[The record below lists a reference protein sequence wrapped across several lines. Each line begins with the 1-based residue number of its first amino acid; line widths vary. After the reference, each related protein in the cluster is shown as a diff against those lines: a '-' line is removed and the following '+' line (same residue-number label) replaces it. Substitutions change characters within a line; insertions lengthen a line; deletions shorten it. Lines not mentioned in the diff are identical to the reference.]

1 MDVEIRL
8 PSGEKKRYGQSTTTK
23 DIIKDFSHL
32 DQADPIVAVRLNNEI
47 VSLTYPIPVNGEA
60 EPVTLN
66 SVDGTILYK
75 RTLCF
80 LLAIAAKQL
89 YPRRR
94 LIIGHSLGAGYY
106 YHIDGYDRVESKD
119 LEKLRGRI
127 RKIVRENHHIEH
139 IAISFKEALE
149 YFNRND
155 QPDTALF
162 LKYQSKSKFLMYRC
176 GEYMD
181 LAHGPLL
188 SRTGLLKTFDICNY
202 PPGFLLRFP
211 VQGGGTT
218 IPPFQKDPVLFSIY
232 QEYKSWGKILNMS
245 CLGHLNQLIM
255 QGNVREFVQVAE
267 ALHDKKIASI
277 ADCICEKRDIV
288 KLVLIAGP
296 SSSGKTTFS
305 KKLAIQLRVLG
316 RNPVMISLDNYFLP
330 KDQTPLDADGKPD
343 FERLEAIDIPQLNTD
358 LKRLLDGE
366 KVEIPSY
373 SFITGKRKESGMVLE
388 LPSRSVLI
396 LEGIHGLNDKLTPV
410 IKREQKF
417 KIYVS
422 ALTQLNL
429 DDHNRISTTDNR
441 LIRRM
446 VRDFQF
452 RGHSALDTLKM
463 WSSVGRGEDKY
474 IFPFQNSADVAFNS
488 ALDYELSVLKSY
500 AEPLLRT
507 VKPDVRE
514 YSEATRLLSFLES
527 FLPIKPTLVPPLSI
541 LREFIG
547 ESGFTY

>member
-23 DIIKDFSHL
+23 DIIKDFNHL

-47 VSLTYPIPVNGEA
+47 VSLSYPIPVSGQA

-66 SVDGTILYK
+66 CVDGTILYK

-89 YPRRR
+89 FPKRR
-94 LIIGHSLGAGYY
+94 LVIGHSLGAGYY
-106 YHIDGYDRVESKD
+106 YHFDGYDKIESKD
-119 LEKLRGRI
+119 LEKLSERI
-127 RKIVRENHHIEH
+127 RQIVRGNHHIEH
-139 IAISFKEALE
+139 IAISFEEALE

-188 SRTGLLKTFDICNY
+188 SRTGLLKTFEICNY

-211 VQGGGTT
+211 IHAGDTT
-218 IPPFQKDPVLFSIY
+218 IPPFQKNQVLFSIY
-232 QEYKSWGKILNMS
+232 QEYKSWGKILNMN
-245 CLGHLNQLIM
+245 CLGHLNQLVM

-277 ADCICEKRDIV
+277 ADSICEKRDII

-316 RNPVMISLDNYFLP
+316 RNPVTISLDNYFLP
-330 KDQTPLDADGKPD
+330 RDQTPLDADGKPD

-373 SFITGKRKESGMVLE
+373 SFITGKRKDSGMVFE

-396 LEGIHGLNDKLTPV
+396 LEGIHGLNDRLTPG
-410 IKREQKF
+410 IEREQKF

-463 WSSVGRGEDKY
+463 WSSVERGEDKY

-488 ALDYELSVLKSY
+488 ALDYELAVLKSY

-527 FLPIKPTLVPPLSI
+527 FLPIKPTLVPALSI

-547 ESGFTY
+547 ESEFTY

>member
-1 MDVEIRL
+1 MDLEIKL
-8 PSGEKKRYGQSTTTK
+8 PSGETKRYDRSTTTK
-23 DIIKDFSHL
+23 DIIKDFRHQ
-32 DQADPIVAVRLNNEI
+32 DEADPIVAVRLNNEI
-47 VSLTYPIPVNGEA
+47 VSLSYPIPVNGEV

-66 SVDGTILYK
+66 SGDGTILYK

-80 LLAIAAKQL
+80 LLAIAAKKL
-89 YPRRR
+89 FPKRM
-94 LIIGHSLGAGYY
+94 LVIGHSLGAGYY
-106 YHIDGYDRVESKD
+106 YYFDGYDGIEPEDLDRLSKQ
-119 LEKLRGRI
+119 I
-127 RKIVRENHHIEH
+127 RKIVQQDHQIEH
-139 IAISFKEALE
+139 IAISFSDAVK
-149 YFNRND
+149 YFTENN

-176 GEYMD
+176 GDYMD

-188 SRTGLLKTFDICNY
+188 SRTGLLKTFDLCNY

-211 VQGGGTT
+211 LKGGDQT
-218 IPPFQKDPVLFSIY
+218 IPPLQKNPVLFSIY
-232 QEYKSWGKILNMS
+232 QEYKSWGKILNMN

-255 QGNVREFVQVAE
+255 QGNVKEFVQVAE

-277 ADCICEKRDIV
+277 ADSICEKRDTL

-305 KKLAIQLRVLG
+305 KKLAIQLRVWG
-316 RNPVMISLDNYFLP
+316 RNPVAISLDNYFLP
-330 KDQTPLDADGKPD
+330 KHQTPLDADGKQD
-343 FERLEAIDIPQLNTD
+343 FERLEAIDISLLGSD
-358 LKRLLDGE
+358 LSRLLDGE
-366 KVEIPSY
+366 SVEIPNY
-373 SFITGKRKESGMVLE
+373 DFITGKRREKGTILQ
-388 LPSRSVLI
+388 LPARSVLI
-396 LEGIHGLNDKLTPV
+396 LEGIHGLNDKLTPG
-410 IKREQKF
+410 IEREQKF

-446 VRDFQF
+446 VRDSQF
-452 RGHSALDTLKM
+452 RGHSALDTLRM
-463 WSSVGRGEDKY
+463 WPSVGRGEDRY

-547 ESGFTY
+547 DSEFTY